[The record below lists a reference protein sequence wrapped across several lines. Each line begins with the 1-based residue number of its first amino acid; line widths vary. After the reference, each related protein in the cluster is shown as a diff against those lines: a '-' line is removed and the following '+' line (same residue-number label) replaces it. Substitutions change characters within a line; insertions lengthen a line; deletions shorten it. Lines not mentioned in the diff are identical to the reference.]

1 VEEKKTPFS
10 SVAAA
15 LVLAVL
21 TLAVF
26 VVSRGR
32 GPQSSIQRLH
42 EALSTGDRV
51 ALVGLYARPRGPYEE
66 LLEGEVFELLRTSRS
81 IQLTQV
87 QTMGRKAQTDVVY
100 DSSVFGLKA
109 VSFVLDKT
117 TDGWAINAPETL
129 ARTRESSLF

>member
-1 VEEKKTPFS
+1 MEEKKTPFS

-15 LVLAVL
+15 LVLAAL

-26 VVSRGR
+26 VASQGR
-32 GPQSSIQRLH
+32 GPQSSIQRFH

-51 ALVGLYARPRGPYEE
+51 ALQAVYDRSRGPYEE
-66 LLEGEVFELLRTSRS
+66 LLEGQIFELLRTSRS
-81 IQLTQV
+81 IQLAQV
-87 QTMGRKAQTDVVY
+87 QTEGRKAQTDVVY

-117 TDGWAINAPETL
+117 NDGWAINAPETL